1 MRLHIPP
8 AARNPVSLVGMA
20 IATAMAWLFLAFF
33 VADALGFLG
42 DNAYIGLLLFVAI
55 PAAFVLGLLLIPIGM
70 RRARH
75 RGTDA
80 NHDWPVVDLRDGRQR
95 SLIVSVLALTF
106 VNVLI
111 VSIAAVGSVH
121 YMETTAFCGTV
132 CHATMEPEYVAHQR
146 GPHAQIACVQCHVGP
161 GGGALV
167 QSKINGTRQ
176 LLHVLT
182 NNVPRPV
189 PPPSELISPAHET
202 CERCHWPE
210 RFVGD
215 KTRVIREFGNDE
227 KNTETDTTLQLHVG
241 GGSRSRGIGTGIHW
255 HMNLDNQIDFIS
267 DPASP
272 DVVPY
277 VRMRDRA
284 GNTREYFAKGV
295 TGVPAGRLQRMDCV
309 DCHNRPAHT
318 FAPTAAR
325 AIDEAIAEGLIPKE
339 LPYVRREAVAAVS
352 ATYRD
357 ANAAMTDIASH
368 LRAFYRTQPAIDAAL
383 VDRALAGARN
393 VWSGNVFPGM
403 KVTWGT
409 YPSHIGHV
417 DSPGCFRCHDE
428 EHQAKDGKTIGQ
440 DCETCHSI
448 S

>member
-1 MRLHIPP
+1 
-8 AARNPVSLVGMA
+8 
-20 IATAMAWLFLAFF
+20 
-33 VADALGFLG
+33 
-42 DNAYIGLLLFVAI
+42 VAI